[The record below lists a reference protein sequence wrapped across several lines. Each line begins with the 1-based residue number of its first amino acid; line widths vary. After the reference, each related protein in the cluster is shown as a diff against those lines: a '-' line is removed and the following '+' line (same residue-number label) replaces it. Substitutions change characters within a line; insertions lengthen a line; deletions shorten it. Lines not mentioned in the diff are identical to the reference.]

1 MRRVGLWIGI
11 VALVVLAARSLA
23 YELAPAPTS
32 LTVALQHQAGGPRLV
47 ATIVAA
53 LGLAFVAAAAVL
65 WLASTAVRER
75 HAATSRAGA
84 PPSLRLATIAGT
96 ALVLFAA
103 TSFVFAVVESYL
115 HLRAGLGVHGLQCLV
130 GPEHRDALPL
140 LAALSVL
147 AAACH
152 GALAH
157 LLWWMRETLALLVSR
172 PRSAGR
178 RPLVVRRPSAAPAAR
193 PFRPGPHDPRGP
205 PSFASV

>member
-1 MRRVGLWIGI
+1 ML
-11 VALVVLAARSLA
+11 AELAAREMGRVPL
-23 YELAPAPTS
+23 
-32 LTVALQHQAGGPRLV
+32 VDALQLVKLYGSAGSPK
-47 ATIVAA
+47 AEP
-53 LGLAFVAAAAVL
+53 AAVL

-75 HAATSRAGA
+75 HAARSRAGS

-96 ALVLFAA
+96 ALFLSAA
-103 TSFVFAVVESYL
+103 TSLVFAAVESYV
-115 HLRAGLGVHGLQCLV
+115 HWRAGLGVHGLQCLI

-140 LAALSVL
+140 LAALSVI

-157 LLWWMRETLALLVSR
+157 LLGWMRETLALLVSR

-178 RPLVVRRPSAAPAAR
+178 RPLVVRRPSAAPALR
-193 PFRPGPHDPRGP
+193 PFLPGPHDPRGP

>member
-1 MRRVGLWIGI
+1 MRRIGVWSGI

-23 YELAPAPTS
+23 YQLVPAPTS

-47 ATIVAA
+47 VTVVAA
-53 LGLAFVAAAAVL
+53 LGLAFGAAAAAL
-65 WLASTAVRER
+65 WLASTAVSER
-75 HAATSRAGA
+75 HAARSRPGS
-84 PPSLRLATIAGT
+84 PPSLRLPTIART
-96 ALVLFAA
+96 ALFLFAA
-103 TSFVFAVVESYL
+103 TSLVFAAVESYV
-115 HLRAGLGVHGLQCLV
+115 HWRAGLGVHGLQCLV

-140 LAALSVL
+140 LAALSVV

-157 LLWWMRETLALLVSR
+157 LLGWMCETLALLVST

-178 RPLVVRRPSAAPAAR
+178 RPLVVRRPRAAPAAR

>member
-32 LTVALQHQAGGPRLV
+32 LTAALQHQAGGPRLV
-47 ATIVAA
+47 VTIVAA
-53 LGLAFVAAAAVL
+53 LGLAFGAAAAVL

-75 HAATSRAGA
+75 HAARGRAGSA
-84 PPSLRLATIAGT
+84 PSLRLARIART
-96 ALVLFAA
+96 ALFLFAA
-103 TSFVFAVVESYL
+103 TSFVFAAVESYV
-115 HLRAGLGVHGLQCLV
+115 HWRAGLGVHGLQCLI

-140 LAALSVL
+140 LAALSVV
-147 AAACH
+147 AAACR

-157 LLWWMRETLALLVSR
+157 LLGWMHETLALLVSGPSGR
-172 PRSAGR
+172 RR
-178 RPLVVRRPSAAPAAR
+178 RPLVARRPSAAPGVR
-193 PFRPGPHDPRGP
+193 PLLPGPHDPRGP